1 MAMNFD
7 CVFSDLPNEL
17 LIEIL
22 QFCDGDDVINFAE
35 AVSLKKADIWDVID
49 NSRLWTSVVISPDPD
64 ENFINEKFFGY
75 LGKYTKHLKIEW
87 QKTSND
93 RYITKSFLENLELRC
108 SKLEKLSIVKCRT
121 NKAVI
126 KLSTF
131 PKPLTCLKLFTD
143 EWLTVHYNSKVK
155 FLAPGLQGSYI

>member
-1 MAMNFD
+1 MKRKVTFL
-7 CVFSDLPNEL
+7 DLPNEL

-22 QFCDGDDVINFAE
+22 QSCDGDDVINFAE

-49 NSRLWTSVVISPDPD
+49 NSKLWTDVVISPDPD
-64 ENFINEKFFGY
+64 KKFINGKFIRY

-87 QKTSND
+87 QKTSSD

-108 SKLEKLSIVKCRT
+108 SKLEKLSIVKCKT
-121 NKAVI
+121 NRAVI

-131 PKPLTCLKLFTD
+131 PKSLTRLKVFTD
-143 EWLTVHYNSKVK
+143 EWLIVTTETYLKLK
-155 FLAPGLQGSYI
+155 AI